1 QMGPLAMG
9 RQLARVQEYVAIG
22 QAEGATLVRG
32 GGRPVGLDRGFF
44 IEPTLFANVDNR
56 SRIAQEEIFGPV
68 LSLIPADS
76 EAHAI
81 ALANDSQFGLNGS
94 VITTDAEAAYRVASQ
109 VRTGVISQ
117 GGMRADFRLPFGGFK
132 QSGLGRE
139 GGAEGFMA
147 YLETQTMLLDALP
160 ASLATAPTVL
170 P

>member
-1 QMGPLAMG
+1 M
-9 RQLARVQEYVAIG
+9 AR
-22 QAEGATLVRG
+22 
-32 GGRPVGLDRGFF
+32 
-44 IEPTLFANVDNR
+44 
-56 SRIAQEEIFGPV
+56 
-68 LSLIPADS
+68 
-76 EAHAI
+76 
-81 ALANDSQFGLNGS
+81 
-94 VITTDAEAAYRVASQ
+94 Q